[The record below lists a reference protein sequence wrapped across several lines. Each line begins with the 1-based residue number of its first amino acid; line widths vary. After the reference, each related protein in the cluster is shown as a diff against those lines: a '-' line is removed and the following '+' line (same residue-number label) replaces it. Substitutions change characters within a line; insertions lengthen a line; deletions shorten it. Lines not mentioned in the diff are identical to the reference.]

1 MNESESVQTF
11 TASTRSVRIE
21 LIKLDKNDNIGGG
34 ERLPT
39 IKQVVG
45 IDAGHEDIR
54 RA

>member
-34 ERLPT
+34 RDYPPLN
-39 IKQVVG
+39 K
-45 IDAGHEDIR
+45 
-54 RA
+54 